1 MCFLPQQMYKFV
13 SPKIKEKIFI
23 RNTSQKETVAFK
35 DFQLN
40 DEETPA
46 RANLFIS
53 YRGKQEC
60 FVTVNSFG

>member
-1 MCFLPQQMYKFV
+1 MFKFV

-46 RANLFIS
+46 
-53 YRGKQEC
+53 
-60 FVTVNSFG
+60 